1 MVKQTL
7 NGITFEMT
15 ESYDFSFLSRY
26 GSVFQVFDD
35 QDSGNI
41 CFGVKDAKG
50 VRRFVK
56 YAGAMTKRGSIT
68 PQKAVE
74 NLHRTEALYRDLAHP
89 VLIRLQDVFDT
100 QDGLG
105 MVFAWED
112 GDCMGRMYPEAHAR
126 FCALPQEDHL
136 RVFDDVMAFLAHTAK
151 NGYVAVDFYD
161 GSVMY
166 DAVRSKTTICD
177 IDFFRK
183 GPFVNDM
190 GRMWGSSR
198 FMSPEEFEL
207 GAQIDEITNVYTLGA
222 FAFALFGG
230 YSRERSD
237 WILSGKKYQTAVK
250 AVSNDRAQRQQS
262 IAQFIREWN
271 NMG

>member
-7 NGITFEMT
+7 NGISFEMT
-15 ESYDFSFLSRY
+15 EMHDFSFLDRY
-26 GSVFQVFDD
+26 GKVFRVFDD

-41 CFGVKDAKG
+41 CFGVKDGKG
-50 VRRFVK
+50 IRRFVK
-56 YAGAMTKRGSIT
+56 YAGAMTKRSSIT
-68 PQKAVE
+68 PQQAVE
-74 NLHRTEALYRDLAHP
+74 NLRKTEVLYRDLAHP
-89 VLIRLQDVFDT
+89 VLIHLQEVFDT
-100 QDGLG
+100 QAGFG
-105 MVFAWED
+105 MVFDWED

-126 FCALPQEDHL
+126 FCAFPAEDHL
-136 RVFDDVMAFLAHTAK
+136 QVFEDVADFLAHTAK

-166 DAVRSKTTICD
+166 DSVRKKTTVCD

-207 GAQIDEITNVYTLGA
+207 GERIDEVTNVYTLGA
-222 FAFALFGG
+222 FAFALFGN
-230 YSRERSD
+230 YSRARSD
-237 WILSGKKYQTAVK
+237 WTLSEKKYQVAER
-250 AVSNDRAQRQQS
+250 AVSDDRPLRQQS
-262 IAQFIREWN
+262 IEQFLSEWHSAE
-271 NMG
+271 